1 LQDMNRRL
9 KLAGLVSPSGP
20 IPGEMSFDIVLA
32 TTIPY
37 SGSRILLARTDSGE
51 GVAIKISRYPGG
63 ARREW
68 TGLLKAHAAGVP
80 VPEPVAFGREPGG
93 KELIVS
99 RWIEGSSLYHAR
111 SREAVTRL
119 GRIVR
124 NMHAAVAVSG
134 AEWRR
139 SGRRSFTY
147 YERSLREWRRRG
159 EQLDGDGLTLALLDE
174 LAPEMKRHCRT
185 TAPVF
190 SHNDL
195 HDSQALFAGRSS
207 LVLIDFERWTE
218 ESPMN
223 DIASY
228 IYHSLRTG
236 ASADDALSSVR
247 EFLDGYSGDEGI
259 GEHEWSVLKF
269 YLLFISV
276 RELCAHA
283 GRDANARNA
292 VLATHARV
300 LAHVHA
306 WLAGKERG
314 RCFSS

>member
-1 LQDMNRRL
+1 MKRRL
-9 KLAGLVSPSGP
+9 KLSGLISPSGP
-20 IPGEMSFDIVLA
+20 MPGETDFDIVLA

-37 SGSRILLARTDSGE
+37 SGSRMLLARTDSGA
-51 GVAIKISRYPGG
+51 GVAIKVSRYPGG

-68 TGLLKAHAAGVP
+68 SGLLKTHAAGVP
-80 VPEPVAFGREPGG
+80 VPEPLAFGREPGG

-111 SREAVTRL
+111 SREAVIQL

-124 NMHAAVAVSG
+124 DMHAAVPVSG
-134 AEWRR
+134 AEWRH

-147 YERSLREWRRRG
+147 YERRLRQWRRRR
-159 EQLDGDGLTLALLDE
+159 EQINADGRTLALLDE
-174 LAPEMKRHCRT
+174 LAPEMKRHCREA
-185 TAPVF
+185 APVF

-195 HDSQALFAGRSS
+195 HDSQALFAGGRS

-218 ESPMN
+218 ESPLN
-223 DIASY
+223 DVASY
-228 IYHSLRTG
+228 IYHSLRTTG
-236 ASADDALSSVR
+236 ASADDALDGSR
-247 EFLDGYSGDEGI
+247 EFVDGYTGNAGF
-259 GEHEWSVLKF
+259 GEHEWSVLNF

-306 WLAGKERG
+306 WLAGKEHS